1 MNHRPLDFHPLVFV
15 VFMGRPLLISIFVN
29 TNEISIVSQS
39 CEQSHPLWV
48 DSGDYS
54 CVKYFFVAS
63 SDWFITLCTLI
74 GFGTTSAF
82 AYGRSSDNLQ
92 NCLRWCMKCI

>member
-1 MNHRPLDFHPLVFV
+1 MNHRPLDFHVPVFV
-15 VFMGRPLLISIFVN
+15 VFMGCPILNSIFVN

-39 CEQSHPLWV
+39 CDQSHPSWV

-74 GFGTTSAF
+74 GFGTTLGF
-82 AYGRSSDNLQ
+82 AYGRTS
-92 NCLRWCMKCI
+92 RIAYIGV